1 MTNALFIMA
10 HPECTAGMRRE
21 GKAIWRGRET
31 ARKTGRASPYCFFFS
46 TTWNPSEPMRKS

>member
-21 GKAIWRGRET
+21 GKAIWRGRGNRSEN
-31 ARKTGRASPYCFFFS
+31 RKGLPLLFFLQHHL
-46 TTWNPSEPMRKS
+46 EPV